1 MHLYQIFKRN
11 VLFISGLCVLIT
23 GSCNTHALCRSCEVQ
38 QETSELAQ
46 HGGPHGDMAELSPP
60 SSCSLASFSSSC
72 WWRSE
77 CGLGIQDWGC
87 AGEENKLRPGQG
99 KGGEWGAG
107 ISHVCLHPSACP
119 GQTFPEYSWLALQF
133 PIPCWEGALSE
144 ACVWKDDP
152 PLPLPFSYCF
162 SPYEKE
168 RSKMESQKAKKEAVT
183 RLIPQAS
190 IIGGGWGGE
199 AWSQDGC
206 SKVPSCLLK
215 CWEVSVSIQILLMWW
230 ERTISQASSWIICT
244 PNTAS
249 HVVFPLAFS
258 NLTSTTHVFNCILL
272 MAI

>member
-152 PLPLPFSYCF
+152 PSHCPSRIVFPLM
-162 SPYEKE
+162 K
-168 RSKMESQKAKKEAVT
+168 KKEAKWSLRKQRK
-183 RLIPQAS
+183 RLLPGSSLRHQS
-190 IIGGGWGGE
+190 LVGGE
-199 AWSQDGC
+199 
-206 SKVPSCLLK
+206 
-215 CWEVSVSIQILLMWW
+215 EVRPGVRMGAA
-230 ERTISQASSWIICT
+230 RSQAACW
-244 PNTAS
+244 NAEK
-249 HVVFPLAFS
+249 FPCLFKYY
-258 NLTSTTHVFNCILL
+258 
-272 MAI
+272 